1 MRRPFWIGIVL
12 ACLLIM
18 LSGCVGREAP
28 KESAPE
34 EALTVVDSAGRL
46 VVIPQ
51 PVERVVSVFS
61 YADVAMCILGVPE
74 KLVGCSSFVKKN
86 KEQFPQLAHAAD
98 VGWAWNPNWEVIY
111 SLKPQVLLVP
121 ATWGEDISKYVDK
134 CEPAGIKVV
143 CLDLKPAAF
152 NRDLM
157 ILAKIIGAEER
168 ARQHIA
174 WRNHYID
181 LIRRRVRSLKE
192 EEKVSVYIEG
202 WSEWSTASE
211 GSAYHQCVTIA
222 GGKNIAA
229 ELEGE
234 YPKVSPEWVLEH
246 NPDVIIKVS
255 YKTGVGYT
263 VSDTSEV
270 EALRN
275 EIMNRAILKDT
286 KAVREGRVYV
296 IKSSIL
302 LKRSEVGIAYI
313 AKWLYP
319 DLFEDLDPKQIH
331 KEWFE
336 KWFGAP
342 YRGVWAY
349 PEP

>member
-192 EEKVSVYIEG
+192 EEKVHRISG
-202 WSEWSTASE
+202 LR
-211 GSAYHQCVTIA
+211 SAEKGQQLVHCQ
-222 GGKNIAA
+222 
-229 ELEGE
+229 
-234 YPKVSPEWVLEH
+234 VLEVVDLSQWRLLRRAEPERRIVGKLHPYLFISSFHGEFDKSCQPSH
-246 NPDVIIKVS
+246 NLNLKSGTFKPPFKHMGEGQYQALFAGKKV
-255 YKTGVGYT
+255 
-263 VSDTSEV
+263 
-270 EALRN
+270 
-275 EIMNRAILKDT
+275 
-286 KAVREGRVYV
+286 
-296 IKSSIL
+296 
-302 LKRSEVGIAYI
+302 
-313 AKWLYP
+313 
-319 DLFEDLDPKQIH
+319 QI
-331 KEWFE
+331 ERPPMPQIE
-336 KWFGAP
+336 LSQRGAA
-342 YRGVWAY
+342 G
-349 PEP
+349 